1 MSSILVSTQE
11 ITISFGARPLFENI
25 SIGIA
30 EDERVG
36 LIGPNGAGKSTLL
49 KILADQI
56 SADSGSVSFKRNIHM
71 GFLAQNDTLADEQ
84 PVEEIL
90 FDALPE
96 SIPENER
103 RQQVAR
109 MIRRIG
115 FPDGKQPAG
124 SLSGGWRKRLAIAAE
139 FIREPDLLFLDEP
152 TNHLDISGIMWLEKE
167 LQAARFAFV
176 LVSHD
181 RSFLENC
188 TNRIVELHRRYP
200 DGYLKIQGN
209 YSEFLRRREE
219 FINEQEKREQSLST
233 RVKRELE
240 WLSRGPKA
248 RTTKAKSR
256 VDGAHQLKAELSDV
270 KARNRSNKRPQID
283 FDATY
288 RKSKK
293 LIEAKQISAI
303 RGGRTLF
310 SELDLIL
317 TPGMCLGL
325 LGANGSGKS
334 TLISLL
340 NRGRQADAG
349 RLQFADGLSIV
360 TFDQNREQL
369 DLNLSLKDAL
379 GPAGDTVIF
388 RGRQVHVAAWA
399 ESFLFTRDQLV
410 QPLSYLSGGEQARVL
425 IANLMLKPADI
436 LLLDEP
442 TNDLDIPTLEVL
454 EENLRDFP
462 GAVVLITH
470 DRYLLD
476 RLSDMLLYLDG
487 EGNAG
492 FYAGYDQWYEL
503 IGKDVLA
510 EEQEQQPVAPAKP
523 KKSTSVLSYEE
534 RKEYN
539 KMEGRIEKAESQVVD
554 IESQLQDPAIMS
566 DASRLQE
573 LMSELELAKA
583 KVDELYQR
591 WDELAARAE

>member
-25 SIGIA
+25 SIGISG
-30 EDERVG
+30 DERVG

-56 SADSGSVSFKRNIHM
+56 NADSGSVSFKRNIHM
-71 GFLAQNDTLADEQ
+71 GFLAQNDTLPDEQ
-84 PVEEIL
+84 PVEKIL
-90 FDALPE
+90 FGALPE

-115 FPDGKQPAG
+115 FPDGKQAAG

-152 TNHLDISGIMWLEKE
+152 TNHLDISGIIWLEKE

-188 TNRIVELHRRYP
+188 TNRIVELHQRYP

-293 LIEAKQISAI
+293 LIEARQISAI

-349 RLQFADGLSIV
+349 NLQFADGLSIV

-442 TNDLDIPTLEVL
+442 TNDLDIATLEVL

-503 IGKDVLA
+503 IGKDALA

-523 KKSTSVLSYEE
+523 KKSTNALSYEE

-539 KMEGRIEKAESQVVD
+539 KMEGRIEKAEGQVAD
-554 IESQLQDPAIMS
+554 IEAQLQDPAIMS

-573 LMSELELAKA
+573 LMSELEVAKA